1 METTK
6 QIPKILIYEEFD
18 GHPIYRKGYKDF
30 VLGLKKIEEINMG
43 SSKLQS
49 FIVGCILRNLIK
61 SLPETYFVA
70 NSELSLHLEKNSNLA
85 ADIAL
90 L

>member
-30 VLGLKKIEEINMG
+30 VLGLKKIVLYPTKMKG
-43 SSKLQS
+43 
-49 FIVGCILRNLIK
+49 
-61 SLPETYFVA
+61 
-70 NSELSLHLEKNSNLA
+70 
-85 ADIAL
+85 
-90 L
+90 

>member
-30 VLGLKKIEEINMG
+30 VLGLKKIERKPTWEPVN
-43 SSKLQS
+43 
-49 FIVGCILRNLIK
+49 CN
-61 SLPETYFVA
+61 T
-70 NSELSLHLEKNSNLA
+70 
-85 ADIAL
+85 
-90 L
+90 